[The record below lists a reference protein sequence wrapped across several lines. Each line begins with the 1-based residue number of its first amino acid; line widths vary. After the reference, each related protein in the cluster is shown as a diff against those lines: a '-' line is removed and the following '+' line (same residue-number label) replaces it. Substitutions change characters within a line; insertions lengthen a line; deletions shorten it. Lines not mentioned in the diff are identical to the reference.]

1 MERLILKYLI
11 DGIIL
16 FFATFVAFALRLE
29 PTDSPYIQS
38 ALSVA
43 VILFPIKI
51 GVFYITA
58 IHKQSWRNISV
69 RDLLS
74 IIVGVIIFSLISL
87 IIAAFLRPYLFFP
100 LSVPIIEGMI
110 LVLSLSF
117 VRLMARVVHFYV
129 KTQKVPKENIKRV
142 LIIGAG
148 ESGTMIAREMMRH
161 PESGYQPIGFLDDDP
176 KKVKKYFVGLPVF
189 GETSRL
195 EEVSKLKTIDEILIA
210 MPAEAGAIIR
220 NMVHLAQAAKIK
232 CRIMP
237 ALHELISEKV
247 SISQIREVD
256 VEDLLRRKPV
266 ELENHVIETYLNQ
279 KVVLVTG
286 AGGSIGSEIVRQIV
300 RFKPKT
306 ILLLGRGENSIYL
319 IEEELNRLGDIGVE
333 IIPIISDVRDKESLE
348 ILFSKFHPQVIFH
361 AGAHKHVPL
370 MEANPHQAI
379 LNNVEGTKN
388 LVELAIKYNLER
400 FVNIS
405 TDKAV
410 NPTSIMGASKRVA
423 EYVVE
428 WASRQAKENQCF
440 VSVRFGNVLG
450 SRGSVVPKF
459 KEQIRLGGPV
469 TVTHPDMTRFF
480 MTIPEA
486 AQLVLQAAG
495 LGQNGAVYIL
505 DMGESVKIVDMAKE
519 LIRLSGFEPD
529 KDIKIQYSGIRP
541 GEKLYEELLTA
552 EEGTNSTRHE
562 KIYVARK
569 SRLKDEN
576 FEELLKQLFDDAHQ
590 GNKPAIQS
598 TLKKIIPTY
607 SFNGKADV

>member
-16 FFATFVAFALRLE
+16 FFATFIAFVLRLE

-38 ALSVA
+38 AFSVA
-43 VILFPIKI
+43 VILFPIKV
-51 GVFYITA
+51 GVFFISA

-87 IIAAFLRPYLFFP
+87 IIAGILRPYIFFP
-100 LSVPIIEGMI
+100 LSVPVIEGMI
-110 LVLSLSF
+110 LLLSLSF
-117 VRLMARVVHFYV
+117 VRLMARVADNYI
-129 KTQKVPKENIKRV
+129 KTKKVPKENKRRV

-161 PESGYQPIGFLDDDP
+161 PESGYQPVGFLDDDP

-189 GETSRL
+189 GTSS
-195 EEVSKLKTIDEILIA
+195 EIAEWAKLKTIDEILIA
-210 MPAEAGAIIR
+210 MPSEAGGVIR
-220 NMVHLAQAAKIK
+220 NMVHAAQAAKIK
-232 CRIMP
+232 CRTMP

-266 ELENHVIETYLNQ
+266 ELENHIIEEYLKN
-279 KVVLVTG
+279 KTVLVTG

-300 RFKPKT
+300 KFQPKT
-306 ILLLGRGENSIYL
+306 ILLVGRGENSIYL
-319 IEEELNRLGDIGVE
+319 VEEELKRFYELGVT
-333 IIPIISDVRDKESLE
+333 IIPIIADVRDKDSLQ
-348 ILFSKFHPQVIFH
+348 LVFNQYSPQVVFH

-370 MEANPHQAI
+370 MESNPHQAI
-379 LNNVEGTKN
+379 LNNVGGTKN
-388 LVELAIKYNLER
+388 LVELALKHNVVR

-428 WASRQAKENQCF
+428 WASRQANENQSF

-459 KEQIRLGGPV
+459 KEQIKRGGPV

-486 AQLVLQAAG
+486 SQLVLQAAG
-495 LGQNGAVYIL
+495 IGENGAVYIL

-519 LIRLSGFEPD
+519 LIRLSGFEPET
-529 KDIKIQYSGIRP
+529 DIKIQYSGIRP
-541 GEKLYEELLTA
+541 GEKLFEELLTA

-562 KIYVARK
+562 KIYVAKK
-569 SRLKDEN
+569 SRLRGED
-576 FEELLKQLFDDAHQ
+576 FEALLQELFEHAHR
-590 GNKPAIQS
+590 GNKDSIQA
-598 TLKKIIPTY
+598 TLHKIIPTY
-607 SFNGKADV
+607 SFNGTS